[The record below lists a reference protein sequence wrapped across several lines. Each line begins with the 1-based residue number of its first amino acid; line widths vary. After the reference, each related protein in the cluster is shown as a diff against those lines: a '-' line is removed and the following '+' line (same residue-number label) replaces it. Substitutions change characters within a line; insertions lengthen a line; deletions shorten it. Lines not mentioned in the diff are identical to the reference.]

1 MAICKNCGVE
11 YYDDMAECPLCSGT
25 NEKTKSVSPAD
36 VLDISKNIN
45 KRQLWEL
52 AMVLIFSAMVVTLA
66 IDAFIVKGINW
77 SLFSSA
83 ALIYLGVILTVTRF
97 NKNRYFISGSLM
109 VASLILLYT
118 IDVLSTEVEWFLP
131 IGLPVTISFFILSSL
146 VLYLNSLSK
155 YKGLN
160 LLATIFIAIAIFV
173 VMIETCIDLNSNNAI
188 SLRWSVVTS
197 ASLCILALILTFIH
211 YRLKRGHSLGRL
223 FHV

>member
-1 MAICKNCGVE
+1 MTICKNCGVE
-11 YYDDMAECPLCSGT
+11 YDDDIQECPLCSGS
-25 NEKTKSVSPAD
+25 NEKTKPVSPAD

-52 AMVLIFSAMVVTLA
+52 AMVLIFSAIVVTLA
-66 IDAFIVKGINW
+66 IDAFIVKGIYW

-83 ALIYLGVILTVTRF
+83 ALIYLGVILIVTHF
-97 NKNRYFISGSLM
+97 NKNRFLISGALM
-109 VASLILLYT
+109 IATLALLYI
-118 IDVLSTEVEWFLP
+118 IDVLSTDVEWFLP
-131 IGLPVTISFFILSSL
+131 IGLPVTISFFILSYL

-160 LLATIFIAIAIFV
+160 LLATIFIAIAIFLV
-173 VMIETCIDLNSNNAI
+173 LIETCIDLNSNNAV
-188 SLRWSVVTS
+188 SLRWSVVAS
-197 ASLCILALILTFIH
+197 ASLCILALILIFIH

>member
-11 YYDDMAECPLCSGT
+11 YDDEMGKCPLCSGT
-25 NEKTKSVSPAD
+25 DEKTKPVSPAD

-66 IDAFIVKGINW
+66 IDSFTVKGIYW
-77 SLFSSA
+77 SLFSST
-83 ALIYLGVILTVTRF
+83 ALIYLGVILTMTHF
-97 NKNRYFISGSLM
+97 FKNRYVISGTLM
-109 VASLILLYT
+109 IASLVLLFV
-118 IDVLSTEVEWFLP
+118 IDTLTRDDRWFFT
-131 IGLPVTISFFILSSL
+131 IGLPVTISFFILSFL
-146 VLYLNSLSK
+146 VLSLNSLSK

-160 LLATIFIAIAIFV
+160 LLATVFFAIAVFLAI
-173 VMIETCIDLNSNNAI
+173 IETCIDLNSGNSI
-188 SLRWSVVTS
+188 SLQWSVVAF
-197 ASLCILALILTFIH
+197 ASLCILALILIFIH